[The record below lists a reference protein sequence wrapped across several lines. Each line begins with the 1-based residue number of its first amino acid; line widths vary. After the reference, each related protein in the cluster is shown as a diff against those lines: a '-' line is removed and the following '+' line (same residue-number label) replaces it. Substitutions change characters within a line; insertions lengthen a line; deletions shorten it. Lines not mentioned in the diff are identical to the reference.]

1 MLANELISRGPQ
13 SEKTYLLSR
22 SSSGKVRWQYGR
34 VIQISM
40 DDRARVVAGPA
51 NIVAQPENSSTMSGQ
66 IEVATSVRTSRRLTV
81 SGRQP
86 IV

>member
-13 SEKTYLLSR
+13 NEKTYLLSR

-34 VIQISM
+34 AIQISM

-51 NIVAQPENSSTMSGQ
+51 NIVAQRGQRNKEDTYSTNLSC
-66 IEVATSVRTSRRLTV
+66 TKRNTLKN
-81 SGRQP
+81 
-86 IV
+86 